1 MRTWTLTVAL
11 FLSCVLLLQGCAY
24 PRVVK
29 YYDEEC
35 QIMAKRMEL
44 DATRLPEARSCTN
57 EGCLLSLATGAVI
70 SATSFVVS
78 GSVVYVGNVIY
89 WQERNKNCKRG
100 EPYAPSATPTPP
112 AQAAS
117 SPA

>member
-1 MRTWTLTVAL
+1 MRTWTLTAAIAI
-11 FLSCVLLLQGCAY
+11 SCVLLLQGCAY

-44 DATRLPEARSCTN
+44 DATEIPVAQSCTN
-57 EGCLLSLATGAVI
+57 EGCLLSLMTSAVI
-70 SATSFVVS
+70 SATSLVVS

-89 WQERNKNCKRG
+89 WKERNKNCKRG
-100 EPYAPSATPTPP
+100 EPYVPSETPRPP
-112 AQAAS
+112 EQAAS

>member
-1 MRTWTLTVAL
+1 MRFQL
-11 FLSCVLLLQGCAY
+11 FSLVLVPCFLFLQGCAY

-44 DATRLPEARSCTN
+44 DATKVPIAQSCSN
-57 EGCLLSLATGAVI
+57 DSCLLSLATSAAI

-78 GSVVYVGNVIY
+78 GSVVYVGNAIY
-89 WQERNKNCKRG
+89 WKERNKNCKRG
-100 EPYAPSATPTPP
+100 EPYVPSETPAPSG
-112 AQAAS
+112 AAS
-117 SPA
+117 SAV